1 MSFFAP
7 ERLWL
12 LLAVAA
18 LAVIYVV
25 LQRRRSRYAVRFTN
39 ISLLDKVAPDRPA
52 WRRHL
57 PALAFLAMLAL
68 LVTAFARPAANA
80 KVPRERA
87 TIMVVLDVSGSME
100 ATDVQPT
107 RIEAAQQA
115 ALQFVDRLPQ
125 RFNVGLVVFDRDVS
139 VLARPS
145 DDRQTVRAGIQNLT
159 LGPGTAIGEGI
170 FAALDA
176 IVGFDQQASTNPP
189 PARIVLLSDGAS
201 NAGRTPDDAAQAAA
215 AAKVPVSTI
224 AYGTSEGTVNNGR
237 LRVPVDGPTLQRVAE
252 TTGGQFYEAAT
263 GEELQQV
270 YQDIGSSIGFRTERR
285 EVSAWFVG
293 LGLLAALGAAA
304 GSLAWFS
311 RLP

>member
-12 LLAVAA
+12 LLAVAT

-39 ISLLDKVAPDRPA
+39 ISLLDKVAPDRPT

-57 PALAFLAMLAL
+57 PALAFLAMLAV

-87 TIMVVLDVSGSME
+87 TIMVLLDVSGSME

-125 RFNVGLVVFDRDVS
+125 RFNVGLVVFDRNVS

-145 DDRQTVRAGIQNLT
+145 DNRETVRAGIQNLT

-176 IVGFDQQASTNPP
+176 IAGFDQQAATDPP

-201 NAGRTPDDAAQAAA
+201 NAGRTPDQAAQAAA

-224 AYGTSEGTVNNGR
+224 AYGTPEGTVNNGR

-252 TTGGQFYEAAT
+252 TTDGQFYEAAT